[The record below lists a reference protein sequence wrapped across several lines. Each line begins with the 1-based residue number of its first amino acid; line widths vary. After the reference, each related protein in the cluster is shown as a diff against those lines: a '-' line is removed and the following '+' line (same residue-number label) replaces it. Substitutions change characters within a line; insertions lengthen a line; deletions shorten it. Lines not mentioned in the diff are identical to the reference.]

1 VNVSLI
7 SPGFV
12 RTELTAR
19 ASLPMPGPQMV
30 ARIIADVLERPRRE
44 VVVPGWY
51 RVPALLDTLFPG
63 VVDWVVPLIQ
73 ARRYR

>member
-1 VNVSLI
+1 MNVSLV

-19 ASLPMPGPQMV
+19 ASLPMPGPDIV
-30 ARIIADVLERPRRE
+30 ARAVADVLERPRRE

-51 RVPALLDTLFPG
+51 QVPALLDTLLPG
-63 VVDWVVPLIQ
+63 VVDRVIPLIQ